1 MNLFPS
7 GVVEKCVDEKSD
19 HTLGC
24 ARTCSKAINTDS
36 LSTGAKPEDH
46 ITGVGFI
53 GTSGSTVQMN
63 SVACGDWWI
72 SSGSGDPDK

>member
-1 MNLFPS
+1 MALILETIFFFAVLMWYKPMLFMALS
-7 GVVEKCVDEKSD
+7 FDGIIVE
-19 HTLGC
+19 
-24 ARTCSKAINTDS
+24 
-36 LSTGAKPEDH
+36 GAKPDQE

-53 GTSGSTVQMN
+53 GMSGSTVQMN